1 MHSLYGMPISP
12 IFLFTNVNG
21 FISLGVIK
29 KTVLVNLVRPKHSL
43 TPLGSLLYLEAS
55 FVLNQG
61 GLLFLHDWVL
71 PKMAYSE
78 VIFLKPRYSIFP
90 V

>member
-1 MHSLYGMPISP
+1 MSSLYGMSIFP

-21 FISLGVIK
+21 FIRLEVMGKKALVSLMV
-29 KTVLVNLVRPKHSL
+29 PKHSL

-61 GLLFLHDWVL
+61 GLLFLHDWVF